1 MIKTI
6 RGILTEISQR
16 KQTSVLVIDEAN
28 LMRLEVFS
36 QLHTIAQFDMDSRPI
51 IPIILAG
58 QNYIQKILL
67 TGIKLFL
74 YS

>member
-1 MIKTI
+1 VIKTI